1 MWHGGRDEMRS
12 DCLRKGRNGDTGY
25 AARDMARRVKWADPA
40 LRREREGA
48 RVRERE
54 KERTRA
60 RGDARARREREREGE
75 HARVEDACTRRERE
89 RKNESREHS
98 REGAREAGEGERTRV
113 REHAR
118 ERARMSKR
126 GTEKRR
132 RGRTAPA
139 QQRQQW
145 GLRGRGLERRRDTAG
160 RRGSTRWM
168 CLLDCGPQR
177 DDAGEL
183 LPSPALFAEE
193 AVGEGLWDAGV
204 HDKIFHRSRQRTD
217 AFQGDGAIF
226 FSESLNRRLLRP

>member
-1 MWHGGRDEMRS
+1 M
-12 DCLRKGRNGDTGY
+12 
-25 AARDMARRVKWADPA
+25 
-40 LRREREGA
+40 RERERGRA
-48 RVRERE
+48 CESTRERE
-54 KERTRA
+54 RGKA
-60 RGDARARREREREGE
+60 RGGPRKGGEGERRERERE
-75 HARVEDACTRRERE
+75 HARVGDARARKERE

-139 QQRQQW
+139 QQRQQHGGFITTVAAMGTLW
-145 GLRGRGLERRRDTAG
+145 AWTGAPVRHRRPG
-160 RRGSTRWM
+160 RGSTRWM

-177 DDAGEL
+177 DGAGEL